1 MQELAIPE
9 WNSLTAGIDN
19 LVLMCFGSVSS
30 LFHLSRDLVTFT
42 TVFFFSFTSAV
53 MGKTEECRGITVQV
67 ESNYN
72 TNIVPPANSMA
83 VLNSSFSIA
92 KTSETP
98 CFP

>member
-19 LVLMCFGSVSS
+19 LVLMRLGSVSS
-30 LFHLSRDLVTFT
+30 LFHLSRDLVT
-42 TVFFFSFTSAV
+42 
-53 MGKTEECRGITVQV
+53 ETVQE

-98 CFP
+98 CFPLQKK

>member
-19 LVLMCFGSVSS
+19 LVLMRLGPVSS
-30 LFHLSRDLVTFT
+30 LFHLSRDLVT
-42 TVFFFSFTSAV
+42 
-53 MGKTEECRGITVQV
+53 ETVQV
-67 ESNYN
+67 DINYN